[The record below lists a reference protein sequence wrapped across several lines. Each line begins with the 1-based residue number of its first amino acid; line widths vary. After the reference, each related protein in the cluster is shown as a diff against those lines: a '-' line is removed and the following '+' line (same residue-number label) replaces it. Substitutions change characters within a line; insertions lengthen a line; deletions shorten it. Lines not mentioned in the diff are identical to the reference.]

1 MTIKLKRILLVAG
14 RYLKENPYRELVIKH
29 LLETKGVEVIL
40 AIPSRG
46 LNKGA
51 AEHNLSLDPVFVREG
66 AIQIDGEWEFR
77 VSMRGC
83 QMVLFSAW
91 RSYLPLA
98 QLARREGRLTMNFNA
113 TSGLDHWSHGVDR
126 CLVRSSVTKR
136 MLRIAN
142 TDDSGLITPN
152 DENILP
158 VGSIQYENV
167 AENIDSS
174 LLDRA
179 TFCAYYGF
187 DPNVKLAILMP
198 KGIGSFHYK
207 VGKWFPQWSSEEV
220 NAYNQQLLDIYAEI
234 CRGVKKSGCNL
245 LVKMHPSAY
254 ISYNCNSGEE
264 YTYWEQFDWVKVLHP
279 DHTQA
284 MFKHVDVGLG
294 VNTYSAIDMA
304 YFKKPFIYVDSQ
316 LLLVPP
322 LDAFK
327 MAHKSI
333 LLPKGP
339 SSHWSTGPLE
349 SVNPWFPSWLGYY
362 CRAKDLPDLLS
373 KEETFIVDQD
383 DLNRVIKEFWHKND
397 GNSANRIVDE
407 VIKYGDLK
415 LNDWERM
422 FNLCYWR
429 GLFWD
434 TVLRV
439 RSLLS

>member
-1 MTIKLKRILLVAG
+1 MKIKLKRILLVAG

-29 LLETKGVEVIL
+29 LLEKKGVEVIF
-40 AIPSRG
+40 AIPSHG

-51 AEHNLSLDPVFVREG
+51 AEHNLSLDPVFVSEG
-66 AIQIDGEWEFR
+66 AIQINGEWEFR

-83 QMVLFSAW
+83 QMVLFSTW

-98 QLARREGRLTMNFNA
+98 KLARLEGRLTMNFNA

-142 TDDSGLITPN
+142 TDDKNLITPE
-152 DENILP
+152 DKNILP

-167 AENIDSS
+167 DGNTDETFP
-174 LLDRA
+174 DRE

-187 DPNVKLAILMP
+187 DPKLKLAILMP

-207 VGKWFPQWSSEEV
+207 VAKWFPQWSSNQV
-220 NAYNQQLLDIYAEI
+220 DAYNQQLLDIYAEI
-234 CRGVKKSGCNL
+234 CNSVKKSGCNL
-245 LVKMHPSAY
+245 LIKMHPSAY

-264 YTYWEQFDWVKVLHP
+264 YTYWKQFDWVKVLRP
-279 DHTQA
+279 NHTQA
-284 MFKHVDVGLG
+284 MFKYVDVGLG

-316 LLLVPP
+316 LILVPP

-339 SSHWSTGPLE
+339 SSHWNSGPLK

-362 CRAKDLPDLLS
+362 CSTKDLPDLLR
-373 KEETFIVDQD
+373 KEETFAVDQD
-383 DLNRVIKEFWHKND
+383 DLDLVIKEFWYKND
-397 GNSANRIVDE
+397 GNSAHRIVDE
-407 VIKYGDLK
+407 VIKYGEQK
-415 LNDWERM
+415 LNGLGRM
-422 FNLCYWR
+422 VSPNYWR
-429 GLFWD
+429 GFFWD
-434 TVLRV
+434 TVHRV